1 MKKILIGFYLLVVGC
16 AVRPELIPVN
26 ISYVDIQKDGKM
38 FFELVDSHRK
48 VITKNR
54 NNNLI

>member
-1 MKKILIGFYLLVVGC
+1 MKKILIVFYLLVVGC

-38 FFELVDSHRK
+38 KL
-48 VITKNR
+48 
-54 NNNLI
+54 